1 MIRDAMRSRNPR
13 RDVFMFNKIMVPV
26 DLAHLGALEKALTV
40 AADLS
45 RHYGAA
51 LCYVGVTTSQPSAV
65 ARTPEEYEFKLRAFA
80 HGHAPDSGHEPT
92 ARVYNSHDP
101 AADLDDILTQ
111 AIHDVGADLVV
122 MATHLPTHLDAIMPS
137 TGDKIAKH
145 TEASVFLVRRDATRE

>member
-1 MIRDAMRSRNPR
+1 
-13 RDVFMFNKIMVPV
+13 MFNKIMVPI

-65 ARTPEEYEFKLRAFA
+65 ARTPQEYELKLRAFA
-80 HGHAPDSGHEPT
+80 QEHAPDSGHEPM

-101 AADLDDILTQ
+101 AADLDDILVR
-111 AIHDVGADLVV
+111 AIDDVGADLVV
-122 MATHLPTHLDAIMPS
+122 MATHLPTHLNAIMPS
-137 TGDKIAKH
+137 VGDKIAKH
-145 TEASVFLVRRDATRE
+145 TKASVCLVRGDRNA

>member
-1 MIRDAMRSRNPR
+1 MI
-13 RDVFMFNKIMVPV
+13 NKIMVPD
-26 DLAHLGALEKALTV
+26 DLAQLGALEKALTG

-65 ARTPEEYEFKLRAFA
+65 ARTPAEYEAKLKAFA

-101 AADLDDILTQ
+101 SADLDDILVK
-111 AIHDVGADLVV
+111 AIDDVGADLVV
-122 MATHLPTHLDAIMPS
+122 MGTHLPTHLDAVMPS

-145 TEASVFLVRRDATRE
+145 TEASVFLVRRDLTPE

>member
-1 MIRDAMRSRNPR
+1 MIRRGVRSRNPR
-13 RDVFMFNKIMVPV
+13 RHVFMFNKIMVPV
-26 DLAHLGALEKALTV
+26 DLAHLAALEKALTV

-65 ARTPEEYEFKLRAFA
+65 ARTPEEYELKLRAFA
-80 HGHAPDSGHEPT
+80 HKHAPDSGYEPS

-101 AADLDDILTQ
+101 SVDLDNILVQ

-122 MATHLPTHLDAIMPS
+122 MATHLPAHLDAIMPS

-145 TEASVFLVRRDATRE
+145 TEASVFLVRWDIKPE